1 MSIVSNNVWIYT
13 AVITWWQH
21 SGKTTWQPYIKKYF
35 SDIWFDVHCC
45 PEWAREII
53 SKVWIPGIDIPV
65 IDFQYLITEK
75 QFELEKEYRQ
85 RALDAFLETK
95 KQKNQLI
102 VLDRWLLDTKA
113 FLTQSEF
120 DILAQKYSLDLQGI
134 FTKGKYYDVIIN
146 LETSAIGT
154 NVYTT
159 DEARKEDKEQAITN
173 QNKIKEVYASF
184 NNGQWAIF
192 IDNSTW
198 FEAKMYRASAAV
210 AKELGMTLLPFTL

>member
-1 MSIVSNNVWIYT
+1 
-13 AVITWWQH
+13 
-21 SGKTTWQPYIKKYF
+21 
-35 SDIWFDVHCC
+35 
-45 PEWAREII
+45 
-53 SKVWIPGIDIPV
+53 
-65 IDFQYLITEK
+65 
-75 QFELEKEYRQ
+75 
-85 RALDAFLETK
+85 
-95 KQKNQLI
+95 
-102 VLDRWLLDTKA
+102 LDTKA

-184 NNGQWAIF
+184 NNDQ
-192 IDNSTW
+192 
-198 FEAKMYRASAAV
+198 
-210 AKELGMTLLPFTL
+210 